1 MLKKIDGSFYLDFT
15 FRGKRYRVD
24 TGRTR
29 LRDAETFE
37 ANYRKKI
44 ADKWEEEQKEL
55 ENKKISSKSKV
66 TFDEAWKLFYNK
78 KFEGENTKNIND
90 IKAVL
95 MDLKD
100 FAKSKNYIYFDVP
113 EEMLQEYMEIVSSYG
128 TYHKMLNG
136 KTQGNSNSS
145 YNKKLTKIKFLYRV
159 VCRLLKVE
167 NPTEG
172 LESLESDAKDRDAF
186 SLKQVETLKEN
197 CKEHFMYG
205 VFFIGIHTGL
215 RLGDIV
221 HLRWKDI
228 KTNELGIKYFDV
240 TTRKTNTDLE
250 IPFINGIEDYLNKL
264 DHSSEYILPKHQDIY
279 NNRKCQL
286 SNLFQEMIK
295 KYIPEEE
302 IYEEREKGKKH
313 CKLDIHSLRHTF
325 AYVAAINGVPS
336 IVVQRIL
343 GHTTAAMT
351 NHYQQHTDIQLAH
364 KELANMTFDLKG
376 KVNHK
381 DKLLELVCIIDKDN
395 LGEIKKEMLEI
406 LKNM

>member
-1 MLKKIDGSFYLDFT
+1 MYLVYYMLACKAKCFNRYDDYDEFSQFATSKVYISFL
-15 FRGKRYRVD
+15 KRY
-24 TGRTR
+24 
-29 LRDAETFE
+29 
-37 ANYRKKI
+37 
-44 ADKWEEEQKEL
+44 KE
-55 ENKKISSKSKV
+55 I
-66 TFDEAWKLFYNK
+66 
-78 KFEGENTKNIND
+78 
-90 IKAVL
+90 
-95 MDLKD
+95 
-100 FAKSKNYIYFDVP
+100 
-113 EEMLQEYMEIVSSYG
+113 EI
-128 TYHKMLNG
+128 
-136 KTQGNSNSS
+136 
-145 YNKKLTKIKFLYRV
+145 
-159 VCRLLKVE
+159 
-167 NPTEG
+167 
-172 LESLESDAKDRDAF
+172 
-186 SLKQVETLKEN
+186 LKEN

-240 TTRKTNTDLE
+240 TTRKTKTDLE
-250 IPFINGIEDYLNKL
+250 IPFINGIEDYLSEL
-264 DHSSEYILPKHQDIY
+264 DHSSEYILPKHQEIY
-279 NNRKCQL
+279 INRNSQL

-313 CKLDIHSLRHTF
+313 TRLDIHSLRHTF

-336 IVVQRIL
+336 IVVQHIL
-343 GHTTAAMT
+343 GHETAAMT
-351 NHYQQHTDIQLAH
+351 NHYQQHSDIQLAH